1 MFDGLGNEINI
12 NRLYGK
18 TITAIGDSYVAGNN
32 IGEVNTWLYK
42 LANRNNMTYYKLGL
56 NGDTLINIALQS
68 KYTTI
73 NQNSNYIIVFAGHN
87 DSSANKD
94 IGQNTDTTANTFK
107 GALNVLCKGLMNN
120 YPKARILF
128 VTPTH
133 RTGNEKSYVDAIKEI
148 CGEYGIPVWDA
159 YRNLGILVDN
169 QMGVDMQEEFEQ
181 VYVGNYNIHL
191 NVLGNEYLSYKIEEQ
206 LKLL

>member
-18 TITAIGDSYVAGNN
+18 TITAIGDSYVAGNS

-42 LANRNNMTYYKLGL
+42 LANRNKMTYYNLGI
-56 NGDTLINIALQS
+56 NGDTLINIATR
-68 KYTTI
+68 YTDI
-73 NQNSNYIIVFAGHN
+73 NQNSDYIIVFAGHN
-87 DSSANKD
+87 DSSANKE
-94 IGQNTDTTANTFK
+94 IGTNSDTTTDTFK
-107 GALNVLCKGLMNN
+107 GALNILCKGIMNN

-128 VTPTH
+128 ITPTH
-133 RTGNEKSYVDAIKEI
+133 RTGKEKNYVDAIKEI
-148 CGEYGIPVWDA
+148 CCEYSIPVWDA
-159 YRNLGILVDN
+159 YSNLGILVGK

-181 VYVGNYNIHL
+181 IYVGNYNIHL